1 MKKQTAVEWLEQ
13 RLNVYFNKKLDS
25 SLWKIKEK
33 FEQAKNM
40 EKQQIINAH
49 GNKYYQDKERIVTG
63 NQYFNDTYK

>member
-33 FEQAKNM
+33 FEQAKN
-40 EKQQIINAH
+40 
-49 GNKYYQDKERIVTG
+49 R
-63 NQYFNDTYK
+63 